1 MNVHGDPCKD
11 GFRLGWI
18 MHLETVLHINL
29 NVEELQF

>member
-18 MHLETVLHINL
+18 MHLETVLHNL